1 MIAEP
6 DIFISHIS
14 EEAEVGRALKELIE
28 HHFPGPPKVFV
39 SSDGESIK
47 MGRDWLETVLKALR
61 TCKAEIVVCSQK
73 SVARP

>member
-14 EEAEVGRALKELIE
+14 EEAEVAIALKELIE
-28 HHFPGPPKVFV
+28 QHFPGPPKVFV

-47 MGRDWLETVLKALR
+47 MGRD
-61 TCKAEIVVCSQK
+61 
-73 SVARP
+73 